1 MTDFRDRP
9 DATDRWSAVIDAL
22 EALVLAAP
30 GEPTVDPAEAEEVRR
45 LILVRTAR
53 RKRDTLPAAW
63 MRRPVFLHQVWPGEE
78 AAPKM
83 TTAEKPRP
91 PSPERPAPAPPSW
104 RE

>member
-9 DATDRWSAVIDAL
+9 DATDRWGAVIDGL

-30 GEPTVDPAEAEEVRR
+30 GEPAVDPGEAEEVRR
-45 LILVRTAR
+45 LIMVRTAR
-53 RKRDTLPAAW
+53 QKRDTLPAAW
-63 MRRPVFLHQVWPGEE
+63 TRRPGFLHQVWPGEE

-83 TTAEKPRP
+83 TGAEKPRP

>member
-9 DATDRWSAVIDAL
+9 DTTDRWGAVIDAL

-30 GEPTVDPAEAEEVRR
+30 GQPAVDPVEAKEVRR
-45 LILVRTAR
+45 LIMVRTAR
-53 RKRDTLPAAW
+53 RNTLPAAW
-63 MRRPVFLHQVWPGEE
+63 TRRPEFLHQVWPGEE